1 MKKTILLLFLIV
13 LTSFNSNHKECEITY
28 IANAG
33 FLIQSGGVKIL
44 IDALHIH
51 GPDVYDKPTI
61 GLLDSIITIKD
72 IFNKI
77 NFLVFTHFHPDHFN
91 DSLTIEFLKNHLETH
106 VICPQQVTDVLKKN
120 SKDFDLISSRIN
132 TISPDTGRTI
142 TKRIAGLDFTASRV
156 KHGDYEVENLLY
168 IFNLNGIKI
177 MHTGDSYAEHAL
189 ELRDINIKNELLDIA
204 IVDPNYSR
212 DKFKIAKEQMTIKQI
227 ILCHNYLRVFKY
239 FQEALETDTINLK
252 NVHGYFNHLE
262 TKTFKFE

>member
-1 MKKTILLLFLIV
+1 MKTTILLLFFIV
-13 LTSFNSNHKECEITY
+13 LINCKPNYKQCEITY

-33 FLIQSGGVKIL
+33 FLIQTGGVKIL
-44 IDALHIH
+44 IDALHLH
-51 GPDVYDKPTI
+51 GPDIYDKPTI
-61 GLLDSIITIKD
+61 GLLDSIITGKD

-91 DSLTIEFLKNHLETH
+91 DSLTLEFLKNHIETH
-106 VICPQQVTDVLKKN
+106 VICPQQVTDVLKN
-120 SKDFDLISSRIN
+120 SKDFDLINSRLN
-132 TISPDTGRTI
+132 AISPDTGRTI
-142 TKRIAGLDFTASRV
+142 SKRIAGLDFTASRV

-177 MHTGDSYAEHAL
+177 MHSGDSYAEHAL
-189 ELRDINIKNELLDIA
+189 ELTDIDFKNELIDIA

-212 DKFKIAKEQMTIKQI
+212 ENFKIAKEQMKINQI
-227 ILCHNYLRVFKY
+227 ILCHNYLRVFENFKR
-239 FQEALETDTINLK
+239 ALETDTINLK